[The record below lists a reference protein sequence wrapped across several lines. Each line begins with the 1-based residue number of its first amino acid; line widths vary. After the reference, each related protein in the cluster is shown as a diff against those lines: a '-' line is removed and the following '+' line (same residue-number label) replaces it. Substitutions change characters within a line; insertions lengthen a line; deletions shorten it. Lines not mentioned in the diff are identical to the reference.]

1 MLSGTLGGEVV
12 RTRVTETVPSAVVG
26 RMASST
32 PASTTPKRKGR
43 LISLSPPVLPNI
55 PRFRQGGE
63 QALEQPLPWDP
74 GPCVHLH
81 GVAFGALRYRVRSSQ
96 SERGAAG
103 VLLGAVALEQ
113 LAQQAAQLRY

>member
-1 MLSGTLGGEVV
+1 MLSGTFGGEVV
-12 RTRVTETVPSAVVG
+12 RTRVTETVPSAVVE

-55 PRFRQGGE
+55 PRFRQGRG

-74 GPCVHLH
+74 GPCAHLH
-81 GVAFGALRYRVRSSQ
+81 GVGVRRRALPSQ
-96 SERGAAG
+96 GLTNQSGEIGRAH
-103 VLLGAVALEQ
+103 V
-113 LAQQAAQLRY
+113 